1 MCMYISRKEHYLSN
15 SILFASFVHTAS
27 NLLKFV
33 VRSIVRNYQNALPD
47 MTDAIIWQCNALA
60 SWLELCLISLFMF
73 SIWRELKK
81 KLSVVSENDQLQMA
95 VLQQEVLGKNTPTL
109 MGTTIYQ
116 LLQLWACILIG
127 ARLIYYICSNVYRNF
142 ITDLGA
148 AIASENGLTSD
159 KFVSMY
165 NNSHGFTYIGLLL
178 AIQLGVITTG
188 IFLKDRF
195 LKISSIALMSFFLV
209 SFVILGMQTVTF
221 HGYSVGIVWTSV
233 IFHLVETIGLFTV
246 AMYLRKHYIGL

>member
-1 MCMYISRKEHYLSN
+1 MYISRKEHYLSN
-15 SILFASFVHTAS
+15 SILFASVVHTAT
-27 NLLKFV
+27 NVLKFC
-33 VRSIVRNYQNALPD
+33 VRAVARNYQND
-47 MTDAIIWQCNALA
+47 YTDITDDIIWQCNALS
-60 SWLELCLISLFMF
+60 SWLEICLITLFIF
-73 SIWRELKK
+73 SIWKEIKK
-81 KLSVVSENDQLQMA
+81 KLALVNENDQLQMA

-127 ARLIYYICSNVYRNF
+127 ARLVYYICSNVYRNF
-142 ITDLGA
+142 VKELGD
-148 AIASENGLTSD
+148 AIATENGLTTD
-159 KFVSMY
+159 TFVSLY
-165 NNSHGFTYIGLLL
+165 NNSHGFTYISLLL

-195 LKISSIALMSFFLV
+195 LKYSPIILMSFFLI

-221 HGYSVGIVWTSV
+221 RGYSIGIVWTSV

-246 AMYLRKHYIGL
+246 GMYMRKHYIGL